1 MQGVSKLDEVC
12 GLIMCFLVVINGIY
26 HFHASSSTFAEFWN
40 DTFWSSQETQSRKI
54 SQRQIWHT
62 FVQES
67 MRMVAKSSGVTVE
80 MENDIPMAQVTKNA
94 FILETTESSSVLK
107 TILVLNALINTKKL
121 QIESQVMTLLLYLVL
136 MKIIKC
142 LLL

>member
-1 MQGVSKLDEVC
+1 MWVDHVFSGR
-12 GLIMCFLVVINGIY
+12 VINGIY
-26 HFHASSSTFAEFWN
+26 HFHASSSAFAEFWN
-40 DTFWSSQETQSRKI
+40 D
-54 SQRQIWHT
+54 
-62 FVQES
+62 
-67 MRMVAKSSGVTVE
+67 
-80 MENDIPMAQVTKNA
+80 IPIAQVTKNA
-94 FILETTESSSVLK
+94 FILETMESSSVLK

>member
-1 MQGVSKLDEVC
+1 MWVDHVFSGR
-12 GLIMCFLVVINGIY
+12 VINGIY
-26 HFHASSSTFAEFWN
+26 HFHASSSAFAEFWN

-80 MENDIPMAQVTKNA
+80 MENDIPIAQVTKKA
-94 FILETTESSSVLK
+94 FILETMESSSVLK